1 MSLLTKR
8 QPVVQLLLFLLL
20 FFVGCQAP
28 GGGSRSGTNIFPVDQ
43 VVVEWSDWLKDGAAV
58 SWKLEPGTY
67 RLELT
72 ANSDGV
78 TAEWVGGGCPK
89 TQPMR
94 EITMTCDMSR
104 AGQLVIT
111 NPTTFGLGAA
121 VSTTVKVTKLAR

>member
-1 MSLLTKR
+1 MSLIIKR
-8 QPVVQLLLFLLL
+8 RPIALSLLAL
-20 FFVGCQAP
+20 FFFAGCQTS
-28 GGGSRSGTNIFPVDQ
+28 GGGSGSGPSIFPVDR

-58 SWKLEPGTY
+58 SWKLEPGNY

-72 ANSDGV
+72 ANNDGV

-94 EITMTCDMSR
+94 EITMTCEMSR